1 MHKALTNSKKLRGL
15 TIMEL
20 TLVMSVLVTF
30 ISTSMFFASGISD
43 WQKGRT
49 ASETLRE
56 VYVAQRLYLADY
68 PLASVA
74 ELTTDDLMPYLPS
87 QPSSFPTVES
97 LDKQAL
103 DIQVNVSPPVING
116 SGGGSYDPSKTTD
129 DSLWDVGVY

>member
-1 MHKALTNSKKLRGL
+1 MLKPLTKPKTLRGL

-43 WQKGRT
+43 WQKGRA

-68 PLASVA
+68 PLVSVA
-74 ELTTDDLMPYLPS
+74 DLTTDDLLPYLPS
-87 QPSSFPTVES
+87 QPGSFPTIES
-97 LDKQAL
+97 LDKQTL
-103 DIQVNVSPPVING
+103 NIQVNVSPPVIYG
-116 SGGGSYDPSKTTD
+116 SGGGNYDPSKATD